1 MATLPYTAS
10 DLSFTRSLAKVELH
24 AHLNGSV
31 RRSTLASLAISLGL
45 SPEAI
50 VASSQILPGDT
61 RSTSAQFSVFQLA
74 HKCIRGA
81 EVLRRVAREILEDWS
96 EDGVVYAEM
105 RTTPRAH
112 EEVGLSVEDYVQAVL
127 EGSRDHQEGATAS
140 STSSA
145 STSSAEPRKR
155 CHARLILSID
165 RRDPAE
171 VAERT
176 VDLALLYRPRGVIG
190 VDLSGDP
197 TLGQWSAWEPAL
209 RRARS
214 QGLKVTIHAGE
225 VPDSDEETA
234 QILSFHPDRLGHVCY
249 LSPTNAKRLEEARPK
264 IPLELCLTSNLL
276 VCPQVVPE
284 YSAHHFAR
292 HYAQEH
298 PVALCTDDTAV
309 FGSSLSQEYAIAMQA
324 FSLSR
329 DETRRIARDALQA
342 SFLDRHDP
350 LWAELDA
357 LVGQTAG

>member
-1 MATLPYTAS
+1 MVSLPYTSS

-31 RRSTLASLAISLGL
+31 RRSTLASLALAQGL
-45 SPEAI
+45 SPDAI
-50 VASSQILPGDT
+50 IASSQILPGDT
-61 RSTSAQFSVFQLA
+61 RSTSAQFSVFHLA

-81 EVLRRVAREILEDWS
+81 EVVRRVTREILEDWS

-112 EEVGLSVEDYVQAVL
+112 EEVGLSVEGYVQAVL
-127 EGSRDHQEGATAS
+127 DGFRDHQEGSAS
-140 STSSA
+140 SSS
-145 STSSAEPRKR
+145 S

-165 RRDPAE
+165 RRDGAE

-176 VDLALLYRPRGVIG
+176 VNLALRHRSQGVIG
-190 VDLSGDP
+190 IDLSGDP
-197 TLGQWSAWEPAL
+197 TLGQWSNWEPAL

-214 QGLKVTIHAGE
+214 EGLKVTIHAGE
-225 VPDSDEETA
+225 VPDADEETS

-249 LSPTNAKRLEEARPK
+249 LSPSNAKKLEETQPK

-276 VCPQVVPE
+276 VCPQIVPE
-284 YSAHHFAR
+284 YSAHHFAK

-324 FSLSR
+324 FGFSR
-329 DETRRIARDALQA
+329 EETKRIARDALQA
-342 SFLDRHDP
+342 SFLDRNDP
-350 LWAELDA
+350 LWAELERV
-357 LVGQTAG
+357 VGQEMTM